1 MSPGAAGSI
10 TRIEISP
17 PLKESGRCAR
27 RGHLMKQG
35 TWSRL
40 RAQGLKKW
48 ADHATHG
55 YKNPAWVVTVEA
67 VADELKGADDG
78 QHGARS

>member
-1 MSPGAAGSI
+1 
-10 TRIEISP
+10 
-17 PLKESGRCAR
+17 
-27 RGHLMKQG
+27 MKQG

-48 ADHATHG
+48 ADHVTDG
-55 YKNPAWVVTVEA
+55 CKNLAWVVTVEA
-67 VADELKGADDG
+67 VADELKGADNG